1 MNGYLPILNDSFPSK
16 RTNHTRTFNNILTV
30 TACNRL

>member
-1 MNGYLPILNDSFPSK
+1 MNGYLPILNDSFPLK
-16 RTNHTRTFNNILTV
+16 RTNHTRTLNNLLTV